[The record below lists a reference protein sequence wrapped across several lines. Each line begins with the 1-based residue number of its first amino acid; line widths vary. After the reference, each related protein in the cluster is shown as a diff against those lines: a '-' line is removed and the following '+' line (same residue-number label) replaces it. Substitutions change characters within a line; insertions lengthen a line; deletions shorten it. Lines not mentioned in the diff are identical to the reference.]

1 MAHRSAGSQ
10 PGGGPEGN
18 PDVRK
23 LGKFE
28 ILDRLGEG
36 AMGTVYR
43 ALDPTLEREV
53 ALKTVSRGLLSKP
66 ESLLRFQREARAAA
80 RLQHPNIVT
89 IFELGQV
96 EGLPFIAMELL
107 EGRDLAEVVTHRMQ
121 FSLGQKLRMV
131 TDVCRALDY
140 AHKRGVVHRDVKPA
154 NIRVLRDGSV
164 KLVDFGIARLG
175 ESKMTQTGIVLG
187 TPSYVAPEALT
198 AGQVDHRTDLW
209 AVGVVLFE
217 LLTGKRPF
225 VAPDMA
231 KLVLKIAREP
241 LPAVTAGTLGAPEE
255 VARVVK
261 RALRKDPSERYHDL
275 AEMARALEL
284 AGGLSGP
291 LEPLQTPQE
300 RARAC
305 QQRLA
310 EARRHLDENDL
321 ESALDEARRAQALE
335 PSETAVVE
343 LLEAIEARLEASPTL
358 PSTVLEETSQSGT
371 PDPGQGVG
379 TAICERLRLHGA
391 AVFQDLGAFGE
402 QTPIQTASLCPT
414 RLDLATCGTDGAIRV
429 WDLRSRSRIRTLRT
443 EMHLRTGH
451 DARALSIAYSSD
463 GVHLA
468 SGHVDGSVHLWDM
481 TRGVEIPVKLRHDA
495 MAGAV
500 AFSPDG
506 MVLASGGMD
515 AALKLWD
522 IPSAR
527 RGDARRELVRQPSG
541 VTALCWGQDG
551 SWLAT
556 GHANRLLRLLDG
568 SSHRLIATL
577 RGPGASV
584 SLAVA
589 SPDGRRLAVAS
600 QDRTLRLFE
609 VATRSEL
616 LVVNGQQRPPTSLC
630 FLGPTTVATVALD
643 NAVRVLDLE
652 SGSSLA
658 SLWGPSEESFASV
671 ASYGGGRNLAAVL
684 ADGRIRLWGPG
695 SSG

>member
-1 MAHRSAGSQ
+1 
-10 PGGGPEGN
+10 
-18 PDVRK
+18 VKK

-43 ALDPTLEREV
+43 ARDPTLDREV

-80 RLQHPNIVT
+80 RLQHPGIVT

-96 EGLPFIAMELL
+96 EGQPFIAMELL
-107 EGRDLAEVVTHRMQ
+107 EGRDLAQVVAQRTQ

-131 TDVCRALDY
+131 ADVCRALDY

-175 ESKMTQTGIVLG
+175 ESDMTQTGIVLG

-225 VAPDMA
+225 AAPDIA
-231 KLVLKIAREP
+231 KLVYKIAREP
-241 LPAVTAGTLGAPEE
+241 LPAVTAETLDAPEG
-255 VARVVK
+255 VARVVE

-275 AEMARALEL
+275 AEMASALEL

-291 LEPLQTPQE
+291 LEPLLTPQE
-300 RARAC
+300 RERAY

-310 EARRHLDENDL
+310 EAKRLLDKDDV
-321 ESALDEARRAQALE
+321 ESALEEARRAQALE
-335 PSETAVVE
+335 PSEAAVLD
-343 LLEAIEARLEASPTL
+343 LLRAIEVRLEDAPTL
-358 PSTVLEETSQSGT
+358 PSFVLEELTGGRSGELA
-371 PDPGQGVG
+371 PGTGPG
-379 TAICERLRLHGA
+379 ISERLRLEGA
-391 AVFQDLGAFGE
+391 AAFRDLGTFGE
-402 QTPIQTASLCPT
+402 ETPVQTASLCPT
-414 RLDLATCGTDGAIRV
+414 RLDLAACGTDGAIRV

-443 EMHLRTGH
+443 EMHLRAGH
-451 DARALSIAYSSD
+451 DARALSVAYSHD
-463 GVHLA
+463 GAHLA

-481 TRGVEIPVKLRHDA
+481 ARGVEIPVKLRHDA
-495 MAGAV
+495 MVGAV

-506 MVLASGGMD
+506 TLLASGGMD

-522 IPSAR
+522 MSSAR
-527 RGDARRELVRQPSG
+527 GGDARRELLRQPAN
-541 VTALCWGQDG
+541 VTALCWGHDG

-556 GHANRLLRLLDG
+556 GHSNRLLRLLDG
-568 SSHRLIATL
+568 ASHRLLATL
-577 RGPGASV
+577 RGPAATV
-584 SLAVA
+584 SLAMP
-589 SPDGRRLAVAS
+589 SPDGQRLVVAS
-600 QDRTLRLFE
+600 QDRTLRVFD

-616 LVVNGQQRPPTSLC
+616 LVVDGLQRPPASLSYI
-630 FLGPTTVATVALD
+630 GPTAVASVALD
-643 NAVRVLDLE
+643 NAVRVWDLE
-652 SGSSLA
+652 SGSSPA
-658 SLWGPSEESFASV
+658 SLWGSSEESFASV
-671 ASYGGGRNLAAVL
+671 ASYGGGRNLAVVL

-695 SSG
+695 SASSF